1 MLPDL
6 DKTTYI
12 HTRIHTLSPSQVIN
26 KRCYQTFTQPATLE
40 EARSNCRIYG
50 GHLADIPSHHVETE
64 IKRQYSGVCKE
75 IWISLNDQ
83 EKEGTW
89 EWSRR
94 ELNSDDYVNWA
105 PSEPD
110 NGARGE

>member
-1 MLPDL
+1 M
-6 DKTTYI
+6 K
-12 HTRIHTLSPSQVIN
+12 
-26 KRCYQTFTQPATLE
+26 K
-40 EARSNCRIYG
+40 
-50 GHLADIPSHHVETE
+50 
-64 IKRQYSGVCKE
+64 YSGSCKE

-94 ELNSDDYVNWA
+94 ELNPDDYVNWL

-110 NGARGE
+110 NGARGEMDASMSVCMCNCVCVVCVCVLCVCVNAHIHTHTHEYT